1 MSDRTAERIYALL
14 LRLYPSSFRE
24 RYAQESLQLFRDRAG
39 QETGVF
45 RKLRFWMDILADFA
59 VSMPRAYRDAEPA
72 LAAAATRQTPDGTP
86 SFDLLKSE
94 PLRPAALVFGAFL
107 SLAVLSASFIMIRH
121 AGDDLPSVA
130 RTQHQR
136 PESARPDDRS
146 YAADKTANTRGDSS
160 ASGTMSAANVSAK
173 TGVAAKS
180 GDAQSRDFQ
189 PDAPSPL
196 DNSAAQESQAS
207 RIATGGAATSGIPA
221 DPVPVLDAAEKQR
234 VIDAAIVNLKAHYF
248 DPQIARKTADALRAY
263 AKSDELSATKD
274 GTAFA
279 TLLAEQMRDA
289 SRDMHLIVEY
299 SRAKLPDHPMETTA
313 GDLAKYRQMLLQNN
327 CFFRDVEILPHNIGY
342 VKLDWF
348 ADPSVCRQKAAATMA
363 SVNRADAVIFDLRD
377 NRGGDPGMVKFLGSY
392 LFDRPAFWFNPRGGT
407 PAELMTDSPVR
418 GSRLA
423 DKPVYILTSSATW
436 SGAEQFSY
444 DLKML
449 KRAALVGETT
459 RGGAHAGVFHRI
471 DDHFGIGIPEVK
483 VTNPYGKADW
493 EGVGVEPDIRVKAAA
508 ALNTAER
515 LAEAKLLK
523 K

>member
-1 MSDRTAERIYALL
+1 MSEKIYIFL

-24 RYAQESLQLFRDRAG
+24 RYAQESLQLFRDRAR

-45 RKLRFWMDILADFA
+45 RQLRFWMDILADFA
-59 VSMPRAYRDAEPA
+59 VSMPRSYRDARPS
-72 LAAAATRQTPDGTP
+72 LAVAAPRQTLDGTP

-107 SLAVLSASFIMIRH
+107 SLAVMSASFIMIRH

-130 RTQHQR
+130 RAQHQR
-136 PESARPDDRS
+136 PETARPDDRNF
-146 YAADKTANTRGDSS
+146 AADKTANTRGDSS
-160 ASGTMSAANVSAK
+160 AAGTMSAANFPAK

-180 GDAQSRDFQ
+180 ANSQSGDFQ
-189 PDAPSPL
+189 PDAPNPL
-196 DNSAAQESQAS
+196 DSFAARESQAS
-207 RIATGGAATSGIPA
+207 QITTGGAATSGIPA
-221 DPVPVLDAAEKQR
+221 DSVPVLDAAEKQR

-248 DPQIARKTADALRAY
+248 DPQIAQKTADALRAY

-279 TLLAEQMRDA
+279 TLLTQQMRDE
-289 SRDMHLIVEY
+289 SQDMHLIVEY
-299 SRAKLPDHPMETTA
+299 SRGRLPDHPMETTA
-313 GDLAKYRQMLLQNN
+313 ADLARYRQMLLRNN

-348 ADPSVCRQKAAATMA
+348 ADLSVCRQKAVAAMA
-363 SVNRADAVIFDLRD
+363 SVDRANAVIFDLRD
-377 NRGGDPGMVKFLGSY
+377 NHGGDPAMVKLLGSY
-392 LFDRPAFWFNPRGGT
+392 LFKRPTFWFNPRGGT

-418 GSRLA
+418 GNRLA
-423 DKPVYILTSSATW
+423 DKPVYVLTSSATW

-449 KRAALVGETT
+449 KRATLVGETT

-483 VTNPYGKADW
+483 VTNPYAKADW
-493 EGVGVEPDIRVKAAA
+493 EGVGVEPDVEMKAAD
-508 ALNTAER
+508 ALKMAEK

>member
-1 MSDRTAERIYALL
+1 MSDRTAEWIYALL
-14 LRLYPSSFRE
+14 LRFYPSSFRE
-24 RYAQESLQLFRDRAG
+24 RYGKESLQLFRDRAR
-39 QETGVF
+39 QEIGVP

-59 VSMPRAYRDAEPA
+59 VSMPRAYRDAQPS
-72 LAAAATRQTPDGTP
+72 LAVAAPRQTPHGTP

-94 PLRPAALVFGAFL
+94 PLRPAALIFGAIL
-107 SLAVLSASFIMIRH
+107 SLAVMSASFIMIRH
-121 AGDDLPSVA
+121 AGDDLPSVTRA
-130 RTQHQR
+130 QHQR
-136 PESARPDDRS
+136 RESARPDDRNF
-146 YAADKTANTRGDSS
+146 AADKTANTRGDSN
-160 ASGTMSAANVSAK
+160 ASGTMSAANAPAK
-173 TGVAAKS
+173 TGIAAKS
-180 GDAQSRDFQ
+180 ADSQSGGFQ
-189 PDAPSPL
+189 PDASSPL
-196 DNSAAQESQAS
+196 DNSAALESRAS

-221 DPVPVLDAAEKQR
+221 DPEPVLDAAEKQR

-248 DPQIARKTADALRAY
+248 DPQIAQKTADALRAY

-279 TLLAEQMRDA
+279 ALLTQQMRDV
-289 SRDMHLIVEY
+289 SQDMHLIVEY
-299 SRAKLPDHPMETTA
+299 SRGRLPDHPMETTA
-313 GDLAKYRQMLLQNN
+313 ADLARYRQMLLQNN

-348 ADPSVCRQKAAATMA
+348 ADPSVCRQKAVVAMA

-377 NRGGDPGMVKFLGSY
+377 NHGGDPGMVKFLGSY
-392 LFDRPAFWFNPRGGT
+392 LFNKPAFWYNPRGGA
-407 PAELMTDSPVR
+407 PADLETDSPVI

-444 DLKML
+444 DLQML
-449 KRAALVGETT
+449 KRATLVGETT

-471 DDHFGIGIPEVK
+471 DDHFGIGIPEAK
-483 VTNPYGKADW
+483 VTNPFSNADW
-493 EGVGVEPDIRVKAAA
+493 EGVGVEPDVKVMAPD
-508 ALNTAER
+508 ALNTAEK